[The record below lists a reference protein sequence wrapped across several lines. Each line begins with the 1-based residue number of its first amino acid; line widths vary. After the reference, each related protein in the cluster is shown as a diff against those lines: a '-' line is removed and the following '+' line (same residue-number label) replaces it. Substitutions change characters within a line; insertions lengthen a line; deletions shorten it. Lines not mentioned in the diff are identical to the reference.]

1 MPVPTELP
9 SPTSPAEDEAKTMTA
24 EALTAT
30 ALTAEPMATQTASQ
44 TALTAATAS
53 QTPRT
58 LPTALPT
65 QARMGQSKSSI
76 AVVNWID

>member
-1 MPVPTELP
+1 
-9 SPTSPAEDEAKTMTA
+9 MTA

-53 QTPRT
+53 QTCAREMSAGGSGHWAEKSLGWSKFHT
-58 LPTALPT
+58 LCY
-65 QARMGQSKSSI
+65 
-76 AVVNWID
+76 